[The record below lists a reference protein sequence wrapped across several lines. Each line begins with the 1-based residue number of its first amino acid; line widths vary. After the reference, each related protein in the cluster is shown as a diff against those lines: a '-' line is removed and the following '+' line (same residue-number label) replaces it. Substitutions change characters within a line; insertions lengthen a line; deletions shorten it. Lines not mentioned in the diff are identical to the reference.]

1 VVLLAPL
8 ATPADLDDRN
18 ITVPDGMFAPAILA
32 SASTAVRDAAG
43 CPISQTT
50 STVTLIADDRCG
62 IDLPGVPVTAVASV
76 AVEGV
81 TVAASTLTNGCWSA
95 GWRLSGDRLLFR
107 DVRMVEPAT
116 ITVTYTH
123 GLAVVPADIVDLV
136 CGMVSIAAAAGA
148 DYGLGS
154 RSKSIRLGDYAETT
168 ETPAGTESP
177 SPMALP
183 ERTRERLRAR
193 FGGSAVL
200 IRTR

>member
-1 VVLLAPL
+1 VDLISDGSCDLAL
-8 ATPADLDDRN
+8 PA
-18 ITVPDGMFAPAILA
+18 G
-32 SASTAVRDAAG
+32 
-43 CPISQTT
+43 
-50 STVTLIADDRCG
+50 
-62 IDLPGVPVTAVASV
+62 PVTAVASV
-76 AVEGV
+76 KVEGV
-81 TVAASTLTNGCWSA
+81 AVTPATFTNGYWTA
-95 GWRLSGDRLLFR
+95 GWRKSGDRLLFR